1 MESEMTKRRLTTEDA
16 EKCDTLY
23 QALGKTL
30 DRFDNEQN
38 LEPGMAMTVIAKM
51 YASIGWNCEV
61 DKKNLL
67 SYMAN
72 VIDDTYIEETE
83 DDDR

>member
-1 MESEMTKRRLTTEDA
+1 MTNRRMTLEDLK
-16 EKCDTLY
+16 KCDALY
-23 QALGKTL
+23 QGLGKTI
-30 DRFDNEQN
+30 DRFDDEQN
-38 LEPGMAMTVIAKM
+38 IEPGIALTVLAKM

-61 DKKNLL
+61 DKKSLL
-67 SYMAN
+67 SYMAT

>member
-1 MESEMTKRRLTTEDA
+1 MTRKKLTVEDKK
-16 EKCDTLY
+16 KCDALY
-23 QALGKTL
+23 QGLGETL
-30 DRFDNEQN
+30 DRFDDEQN
-38 LEPGMAMTVIAKM
+38 LEPGMALTVLAKM

-61 DKKNLL
+61 DKKSLL
-67 SYMAN
+67 SYMAT

>member
-1 MESEMTKRRLTTEDA
+1 MTKKRYVTLEDA
-16 EKCDTLY
+16 KKCDALY
-23 QALGKTL
+23 QGLGETL
-30 DRFDNEQN
+30 DRFDDEQN
-38 LEPGMAMTVIAKM
+38 LEPGMALTVIAKM

-67 SYMAN
+67 SYMAT
-72 VIDDTYIEETE
+72 VIDETYIEEIE